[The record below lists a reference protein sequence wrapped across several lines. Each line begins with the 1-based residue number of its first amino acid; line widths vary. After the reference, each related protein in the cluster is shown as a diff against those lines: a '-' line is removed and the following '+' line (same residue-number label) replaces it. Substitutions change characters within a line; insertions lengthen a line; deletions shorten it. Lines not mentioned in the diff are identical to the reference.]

1 MAGLRIWLCGR
12 TIAASLSALLLLPI
26 AASQAG
32 FLSDLF
38 KGSSK
43 SNSSPKSAVAP
54 KHSTAS
60 KHAVSAEPAAPS
72 KHVVSDAQDAASKSN
87 PAKESRPAKSAAQ
100 PVDPAKFRIVVDV
113 GHTVESEGALSA
125 RNVPE
130 FEFNLRLA
138 RKIVDRLKSEGF
150 VQAKLLVTTG
160 KARPSLATRVNAA
173 NNLRADLFLSIH
185 HDSVPDK
192 MMEKWEFEGKKSYY
206 SDRFSGYGLFV
217 SKSNPDFDDSMRFA
231 KLIGTQLR
239 AEGIKFADQY
249 TLPVMGKYRH
259 DLLDRDAGVYR
270 YDHLIVLMKT
280 QMPAVLLEAGSIINR
295 DEELQMASDQ
305 RQDMTVQAVTT
316 AVKEYCGL
324 PVTPAPALA
333 AASAPK
339 ADAQPVPDA
348 EAKADH

>member
-12 TIAASLSALLLLPI
+12 MIAASLSALLLLPV
-26 AASQAG
+26 AASEAG

-43 SNSSPKSAVAP
+43 ANSSPKSAAVP
-54 KHSTAS
+54 
-60 KHAVSAEPAAPS
+60 KHAVSTGHATS
-72 KHVVSDAQDAASKSN
+72 SRHVVATEPEAQSKSN
-87 PAKESRPAKSAAQ
+87 AAEEAHPAKSAAQ
-100 PVDPAKFRIVVDV
+100 PIDPAKFRIVVDV
-113 GHTVESEGALSA
+113 GHTAESEGALSA

-150 VQAKLLVTTG
+150 AQAKLLVTAG
-160 KARPSLATRVNAA
+160 KARPSLATRVNTA
-173 NNLRADLFLSIH
+173 NNLHADLFLSIH
-185 HDSVPDK
+185 HDSVPDN
-192 MMEKWEFEGKKSYY
+192 MMEKWEFEGKKSYFN
-206 SDRFSGYGLFV
+206 DRFSGYGLFV

-231 KLIGTQLR
+231 KLIGRQLH

-259 DLLDRDAGVYR
+259 DLLDRDAGIYR
-270 YDHLIVLMKT
+270 YDHLIVLMRT

-305 RQDMTVQAVTT
+305 RQEVTVQAVTT
-316 AVKEYCGL
+316 AVKEFCGL

-333 AASAPK
+333 AATQPK
-339 ADAQPVPDA
+339 ADAEAAPGTR
-348 EAKADH
+348 AKADH